1 MIIQYKLRL
10 ALPDDA
16 PIPSFWAYRLYAWL
30 LDQIPEEAAERFHNQ
45 KQHAITQYLDRNGSW
60 TVNLLG
66 EEAASLFGGI
76 LKHTDK
82 ILLHTDQLSV
92 SEQQIQTVQKPE
104 EFLRQGQEISH
115 RRVVIQFVSPTA
127 FKQAGRYAIFPYED
141 LLLQSL
147 IMKWNK
153 IFPSYPLEDADM
165 LAEMKKG
172 LHIVDY
178 SLRTD
183 RFPLKNTTIPSFY
196 GKIFVEARLP
206 IVLQEIWNALL
217 CLAPYSGIGI
227 KTTLGMGGVKVFYPK
242 R

>member
-1 MIIQYKLRL
+1 MITQYKLRL
-10 ALPDDA
+10 ALPDEA
-16 PIPSFWAYRLYAWL
+16 PIPAFWAYRLYAWL
-30 LDQIPEEAAERFHNQ
+30 LDQIPEEAAEQFHNQ
-45 KQHAITQYLDRNGSW
+45 EQYSITQYLDRNHIW
-60 TVNLLG
+60 TVNLVG
-66 EEAASLFGGI
+66 KKAAALFGGV
-76 LKHTDK
+76 LDHTDG
-82 ILLHTDQLSV
+82 ILLHTDALSV
-92 SEQQIQTVQKPE
+92 SEREYSVVDKAE
-104 EFLRQGQEISH
+104 DFLRQGQEISC
-115 RRVVIQFVSPTA
+115 RRSVIQFVSPAA
-127 FKQAGRYAIFPYED
+127 FKQAGRYAIFPHED
-141 LLLQSL
+141 LLLQNL

-153 IFPSYPLEDADM
+153 IFPNYPLEDADM

-183 RFPLKNTTIPSFY
+183 RFPLKNTAIPSFY

-227 KTTLGMGGVKVFYPK
+227 KTTLGMGGVQVSYPK

>member
-1 MIIQYKLRL
+1 MIMQYKLQL

-16 PIPSFWAYRLYAWL
+16 PIPAFWAYRLYAWL
-30 LDQIPEEAAERFHNQ
+30 LDQIPEEAAEQFHNQ
-45 KQHAITQYLDRNGSW
+45 EQHAVTQYLDRNHIW
-60 TVNLLG
+60 TVNLFG
-66 EEAASLFGGI
+66 EEAATLFGSV
-76 LKHTDK
+76 LDRADR
-82 ILLHTDQLSV
+82 ILLHTDALSV
-92 SEQQIQTVQKPE
+92 LEQQFQTVPKPE
-104 EFLRQGQEISH
+104 EFLRQGQEISS
-115 RRVVIQFVSPTA
+115 RRAMIQFVSPTA
-127 FKQAGRYAIFPYED
+127 FKQAGRYAIFPQED

-153 IFPSYPLEDADM
+153 IFPTYPLEDVDM

-183 RFPLKNTTIPSFY
+183 RFSLKNTAIPSFY
-196 GKIFVEARLP
+196 GKIFVEAKLP